1 MGKVGRPKGY
11 VQSPE
16 TRAKISAAN
25 RARWAGPER
34 ERLLAHIRAIGCRPQ
49 KFPLEQRPLFDTLR
63 LYFRSSARARE
74 ELARLRGGL

>member
-1 MGKVGRPKGY
+1 MPRPKGY

-34 ERLLAHIRAIGCRPQ
+34 EALLAHIRSIGRQQSQISPDV
-49 KFPLEQRPLFDTLR
+49 RPLYNKLR
-63 LYFRSSARARE
+63 GYFRSNDRARE
-74 ELARLRGGL
+74 EIVRMRGAY